1 MNQVQLTN
9 LINGLFYSSLF
20 WGLIIALLF
29 SFVCNVFSN
38 LWDVFVE
45 PRFIPFLRRVRR
57 LHRAKRLQ
65 VK

>member
-1 MNQVQLTN
+1 MNQAQLTN
-9 LINGLFYSSLF
+9 LINGLFFASFF

-29 SFVCNVFSN
+29 SFASKVFSN

-57 LHRAKRLQ
+57 LHRAKREAS
-65 VK
+65 